1 MSLTR
6 VVKIKTQVAPLRST
20 ERTRM
25 ALPYGPKDRSPKV
38 LFAEAAEAMASAHAA
53 EPRRGMFLFAA
64 HARHGL
70 LGRMWLEAT
79 PEPRAA
85 VLGRHDAIDFALPL
99 DDSLSLRHVLFLV
112 REGEGAVHFW
122 ALDLESSNGMQLDGD
137 EPTRLLFAHGPTL
150 LQLGAF
156 TLFCLPSGEPLPWT
170 RGAPGWPWTGHRE
183 RRSKPGTAPS
193 LTVGEVELKSED
205 EQSIT
210 PIQMRHLERGVL
222 VGRDERCT
230 LTSSLGSVSRVHAV
244 LLELDGEPYLVDTG
258 STNGTWVNGREIAL
272 SPLADG
278 AEFDLGSEL
287 KLRWRVAAELSA
299 RA

>member
-6 VVKIKTQVAPLRST
+6 VVKINTQVAPLRST

-25 ALPYGPKDRSPKV
+25 AVPRGHRDRSPEA
-38 LFAEAAEAMASAHAA
+38 LFAESAEAMACAHAS

-99 DDSLSLRHVLFLV
+99 DDSLSLRHVLFVV
-112 REGEGAVHFW
+112 RAVEGAVHFW
-122 ALDLESSNGMQLDGD
+122 ALDLESSNGMQLDGE
-137 EPTRLLFAHGPTL
+137 EPARLLFAHGPTL
-150 LQLGAF
+150 LQMGAF

-170 RGAPGWPWTGHRE
+170 PGTPGWPWTGHRA
-183 RRSKPGTAPS
+183 RRPRSATTPPLA
-193 LTVGEVELKSED
+193 VGEVELKSED

-210 PIQMRHLERGVL
+210 PIQLCHLERGVL
-222 VGRDERCT
+222 VGRDDRCT

-244 LLELDGEPYLVDTG
+244 LLELDGEPWLVDTG

-272 SPLADG
+272 SPLTDG

-287 KLRWRVAAELSA
+287 HLRWRVTSDLSA